1 MSSLPLADCKLN
13 VPFKVPP
20 SLPPSLRRPL
30 ALLTDPGNFSLIGT
44 KMDLMARKMVYSRE
58 VCQLVSCSPTQ
69 LAVFRFMQKSVNTPS
84 RIKTLDDLIAYI
96 LKYRSPSL
104 TPSPARP
111 SSSLTSPLL
120 AQRV

>member
-1 MSSLPLADCKLN
+1 MFHSRYLPL
-13 VPFKVPP
+13 PP
-20 SLPPSLRRPL
+20 SLPRPL

-104 TPSPARP
+104 PRP
-111 SSSLTSPLL
+111 PLVSSLTSPLL

>member
-20 SLPPSLRRPL
+20 SRPPSLPPSVALSP
-30 ALLTDPGNFSLIGT
+30 LLTDPGNFSLIGT

-104 TPSPARP
+104 PPPPALRP
-111 SSSLTSPLL
+111 L
-120 AQRV
+120 